1 MATPT
6 SIDAAVPG
14 ATMMDPVAQRRMMAR
29 AVIASAVGTT
39 IEWYDFFL
47 YGVAAALVFP
57 RIFFPA
63 SDPFT
68 GTLLAFST
76 YFVGFVARPFGA
88 AFFGHYGDRLGR
100 KAALIATLLLM
111 GIATTGIGLVPGYD
125 RIGIWGAVL
134 LVVGRVLQGIGVG
147 GEWGGSVL
155 MAGEWTDPKRRGFTT
170 SWAQFGA
177 PAGMVLANG
186 ALALMTYTTSEE
198 AFLSW
203 GWRVPFL
210 LSLTLVAVGLYIRVG
225 ILETPVFASLKAKGK
240 VERAPVVEV
249 LRKNWREVIL
259 TALLRTGQQTPFY
272 IFTTYILTY
281 GTQVLGLTR
290 GFVLNLVM
298 LQALVSMATIPWF
311 GHLSDVFGRRAI
323 TAAGCLVM
331 IVFPFIYFGML
342 DTRVTALI
350 ALAIVLGLPL
360 HDLQYGPQAAYIA
373 EAFPGS
379 LRYSGASLGYQLASI
394 TAGGPAPIV
403 ALYLYAT
410 YKTSTAVATYVSL
423 TAVVSLICVWLM
435 HDRAGSLDHK

>member
-6 SIDAAVPG
+6 SIDATVPG
-14 ATMMDPVAQRRMMAR
+14 ATIMDPVARRRMMAK
-29 AVIASAVGTT
+29 AVVASAVGTT

-76 YFVGFVARPFGA
+76 YFVGFAARPFGA
-88 AFFGHYGDRLGR
+88 AFFGHYGDRVGR

-125 RIGIWGAVL
+125 RIGIWGAAL
-134 LVVGRVLQGIGVG
+134 LVIGRVLQGVGVG

-186 ALALMTYTTSEE
+186 ALALMTYSTSEE

-311 GHLSDVFGRRAI
+311 GHLSDVFGRRAV
-323 TAAGCLVM
+323 TAVGCLVM
-331 IVFPFIYFGML
+331 IVFPFVYFGML
-342 DTRVTALI
+342 DTRVTGLI

-379 LRYSGASLGYQLASI
+379 LRYSGASLGYQ
-394 TAGGPAPIV
+394 
-403 ALYLYAT
+403 
-410 YKTSTAVATYVSL
+410 
-423 TAVVSLICVWLM
+423 
-435 HDRAGSLDHK
+435 